1 MKNLLSILGLFG
13 ALLDSGA
20 LIPGVALCL
29 GLYIGYILL
38 SARNV
43 VPMTKDEI
51 DSLWKFH
58 MQTKCC
64 KAKTCHEITK
74 KKKVIVYEC
83 EFGFKQIQN
92 KPLINVG

>member
-1 MKNLLSILGLFG
+1 VKKLLSILGLFG

-58 MQTKCC
+58 KQTKCC
-64 KAKTCHEITK
+64 NAKTWHEITK
-74 KKKVIVYEC
+74 KKKVIGYEC
-83 EFGFKQIQN
+83 ECGFKQIQN

>member
-83 EFGFKQIQN
+83 ECGFKQNQN

>member
-74 KKKVIVYEC
+74 KKKVMVYEC
-83 EFGFKQIQN
+83 ECGFKQIQN
-92 KPLINVG
+92 KPLIHVG